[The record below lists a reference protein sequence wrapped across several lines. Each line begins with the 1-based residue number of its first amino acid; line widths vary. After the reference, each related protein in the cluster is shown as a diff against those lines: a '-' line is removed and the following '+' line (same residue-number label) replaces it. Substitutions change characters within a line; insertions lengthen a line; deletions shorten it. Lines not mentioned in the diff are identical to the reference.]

1 MCCFVCLVSATC
13 DPSIEVISLMKTLHV
28 LNLHWTTLYEVSVIN
43 FELSSWSVRVEWW
56 YQWNGKFHRV
66 IKPAPKAWVLQSL
79 SVRGK
84 KWQLSI
90 LVEESLFYFSFFF
103 QGQSRRAFL
112 SPNEFISNKLAAKI
126 TRQLQG
132 NVLLFAVRM
141 KSLKYIPVFEV
152 ADMYSFFD
160 SDQIPLQW

>member
-1 MCCFVCLVSATC
+1 MCWFFVSFQPHLIQVSKWLVSWKLYMFLTFIGQHC
-13 DPSIEVISLMKTLHV
+13 TRSVWLTLKCV
-28 LNLHWTTLYEVSVIN
+28 WVK
-43 FELSSWSVRVEWW
+43 WW

-66 IKPAPKAWVLQSL
+66 IKPTRKAWVLQSL

-84 KWQLSI
+84 KVEIEYYCGRIFI
-90 LVEESLFYFSFFF
+90 LFCIFF

-132 NVLLFAVRM
+132 NVLFAVRM

>member
-1 MCCFVCLVSATC
+1 M
-13 DPSIEVISLMKTLHV
+13 
-28 LNLHWTTLYEVSVIN
+28 
-43 FELSSWSVRVEWW
+43 
-56 YQWNGKFHRV
+56 
-66 IKPAPKAWVLQSL
+66 LQSL

-84 KWQLSI
+84 KVAIEYYCGRIFI
-90 LVEESLFYFSFFF
+90 LLCIFF

-160 SDQIPLQW
+160 SDQIPLQ